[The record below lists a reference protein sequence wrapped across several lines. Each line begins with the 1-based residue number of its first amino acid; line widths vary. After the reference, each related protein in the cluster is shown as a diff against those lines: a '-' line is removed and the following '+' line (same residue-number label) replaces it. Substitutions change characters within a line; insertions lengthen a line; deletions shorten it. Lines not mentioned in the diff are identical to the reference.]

1 MANKNQ
7 EIILGLGKFSIYDG
21 ETKVPIAYTRGGGK
35 FTVTR
40 TYRPIA
46 FDGLK
51 AYASQDMLIID
62 EENVDMEM
70 NMLSIFTDSDL
81 TFLYPAMKATTGA
94 DGVEITS
101 NDDLKVETENYIQ
114 VEWQGITN
122 TGAGVVIT
130 IDNAINVSNIDFTFA
145 DKSEVLQAIKYEG
158 IAPKGE
164 TRCKW
169 SIKWLT
175 SAGA

>member
-21 ETKVPIAYTRGGGK
+21 EEKVEIGYTRGGGK

-62 EENVDMEM
+62 EENVG
-70 NMLSIFTDSDL
+70 N
-81 TFLYPAMKATTGA
+81 
-94 DGVEITS
+94 
-101 NDDLKVETENYIQ
+101 
-114 VEWQGITN
+114 
-122 TGAGVVIT
+122 
-130 IDNAINVSNIDFTFA
+130 
-145 DKSEVLQAIKYEG
+145 KY
-158 IAPKGE
+158 A
-164 TRCKW
+164 
-169 SIKWLT
+169 
-175 SAGA
+175 

>member
-1 MANKNQ
+1 MSDVNQ
-7 EIILGLGKFSIYDG
+7 EILLGLGKFSIYKG
-21 ETKVPIAYTRGGGK
+21 EQKIPIGYVRGGGK

-40 TYRPIA
+40 EYRPISY
-46 FDGLK
+46 DGLK
-51 AYASQDMLIID
+51 SYATEEMLVID
-62 EENVDMEM
+62 TENVSMEI
-70 NMLSIFTDSDL
+70 NMLSLFTKENMTL
-81 TFLYPAMKATTGA
+81 LYPGMKHQTGA

-101 NDDLKVETENYIQ
+101 NDDLKVETENYIK

-122 TGAGVVIT
+122 TGAGVLIT
-130 IDNAINVSNIDFTFA
+130 INNAINVSNIDFTFA

>member
-1 MANKNQ
+1 MGDKNQ
-7 EIILGLGKFSIYDG
+7 EILLGLGKLSIYDG

-40 TYRPIA
+40 TYRPIS

-51 AYASQDMLIID
+51 AYASQEMIVID

-94 DGVEITS
+94 DGTEITS
-101 NDDLKVETENYIQ
+101 NDDLAIKTDDYRKVA
-114 VEWQGITN
+114 WKGITN
-122 TGAGVVIT
+122 TGAPIE
-130 IDNAINVSNIDFTFA
+130 IEIENAVNVSNIDWSMQ
-145 DKSEVLQAIKYEG
+145 DRDEVLQTISYKG

-164 TRCKW
+164 VRVKYH
-169 SIKWLT
+169 IKWPT
-175 SAGA
+175 ASV

>member
-21 ETKVPIAYTRGGGK
+21 EQKVPIAYTRGGGK

-51 AYASQDMLIID
+51 VYASQDMLVID
-62 EENVDMEM
+62 EENVDMEI

-94 DGVEITS
+94 DGTTITS
-101 NDDLKVETENYIQ
+101 NDDLAVKTEDYRKVEWE
-114 VEWQGITN
+114 GITN
-122 TGAGVVIT
+122 TAKPVIIT
-130 IDNAINVSNIDFTFA
+130 IENAVNVSNVDWQMA
-145 DKSEVLQAIKYEG
+145 DRDEVLQTISYKG

-164 TRCKW
+164 VRVKY
-169 SIKWLT
+169 SIKWPT
-175 SAGA
+175 AGV